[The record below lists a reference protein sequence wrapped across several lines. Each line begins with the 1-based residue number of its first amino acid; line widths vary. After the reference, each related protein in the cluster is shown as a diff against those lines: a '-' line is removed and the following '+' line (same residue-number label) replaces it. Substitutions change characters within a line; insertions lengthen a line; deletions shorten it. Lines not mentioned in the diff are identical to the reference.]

1 MQMRARDTELLTLA
15 SIMVQDQ
22 PGLVFRSAGGIE
34 LMGMLKAEAG
44 GYAAWRKNASL

>member
-15 SIMVQDQ
+15 FMVQDR
-22 PGLVFRSAGGIE
+22 PGLVFHSARGIK